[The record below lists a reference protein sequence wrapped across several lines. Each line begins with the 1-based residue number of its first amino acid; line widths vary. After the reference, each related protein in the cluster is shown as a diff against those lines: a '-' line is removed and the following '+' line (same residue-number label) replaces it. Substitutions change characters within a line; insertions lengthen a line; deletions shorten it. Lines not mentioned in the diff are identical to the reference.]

1 MTKIKIFMYIKT
13 IYKKNYNFARQ
24 IVPNYHR
31 VNDFYK
37 LNLCNY
43 EKK

>member
-1 MTKIKIFMYIKT
+1 MTKKKIFNEIK
-13 IYKKNYNFARQ
+13 KKSKKSSIFARQ